1 LQSAANHIEAGGEEA
16 LSIQRVLDYV
26 VPAFER
32 LLSRV
37 KPVSSGLPQGD
48 AVLAHEIQSLI
59 CLVFGALRR
68 SQQGV
73 LAPGHEQ
80 QELLRGP
87 SPAAT
92 RSSQQRGSAGW
103 LQSIPTR
110 VTLSTGGIAPP
121 LLHGCPPPPDA
132 WADPKSL
139 LRIIYRGTATSTSPK
154 SRPITASKSGLHWA
168 PTARLGASPQNG
180 SWGDRKNK
188 GVLPYQAVAG
198 GAVVEED
205 GATGEMMSQTINVG

>member
-1 LQSAANHIEAGGEEA
+1 LPSAANHIEAGGEEA

-80 QELLRGP
+80 EELLRGP

-103 LQSIPTR
+103 LQSTPPASPSAPEELRRRCSMAVLRLQMLGPTQR
-110 VTLSTGGIAPP
+110 RDPVSSIGGQPHQPRRRAG
-121 LLHGCPPPPDA
+121 LLPHLNKACKSFFQVASPM
-132 WADPKSL
+132 ADPCCCLECDLQHKLQSAIVC
-139 LRIIYRGTATSTSPK
+139 RVSHSP
-154 SRPITASKSGLHWA
+154 P
-168 PTARLGASPQNG
+168 
-180 SWGDRKNK
+180 
-188 GVLPYQAVAG
+188 
-198 GAVVEED
+198 ED
-205 GATGEMMSQTINVG
+205 W

>member
-1 LQSAANHIEAGGEEA
+1 LPSAANHIEAGGEEA

-80 QELLRGP
+80 EELLRGP

-103 LQSIPTR
+103 LQSTPTR
-110 VTLSTGGIAPP
+110 ITLSTGGIAPL

-139 LRIIYRGTATSTSPK
+139 PRFIYRGIATSTSPK
-154 SRPITASKSGLHWA
+154 SRPITASK
-168 PTARLGASPQNG
+168 
-180 SWGDRKNK
+180 
-188 GVLPYQAVAG
+188 
-198 GAVVEED
+198 
-205 GATGEMMSQTINVG
+205 